1 MAQLWEGG
9 PPYGVSVESSWT
21 GGPWAV
27 RSYMG
32 SEGGLLLSLQTLS
45 PWRFW
50 RVGVG
55 EVRLP
60 CQNSLSHRSS
70 NTCHLW
76 LRGRPEVTWSNNS
89 SSLRRKQ
96 P

>member
-32 SEGGLLLSLQTLS
+32 SEGGLLLSLQTLA

-70 NTCHLW
+70 NNTVTCGSEGDLKSPG
-76 LRGRPEVTWSNNS
+76 LTTP
-89 SSLRRKQ
+89 
-96 P
+96 PP